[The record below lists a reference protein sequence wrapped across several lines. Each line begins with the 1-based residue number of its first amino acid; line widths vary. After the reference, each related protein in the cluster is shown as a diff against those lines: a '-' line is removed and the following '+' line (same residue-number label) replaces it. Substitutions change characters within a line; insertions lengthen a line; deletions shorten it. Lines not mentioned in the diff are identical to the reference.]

1 VERVEYQ
8 EPHPD
13 WTEVVMLWEDI
24 LDGPKY
30 PIRDILNWVDF
41 VLGNRY
47 HLHGYQSVKGF
58 AFRFEDPTDATYFQL
73 RWM

>member
-8 EPHPD
+8 EPHPN
-13 WTEVVMLWEDI
+13 WTEVVILWKDV
-24 LDGPKY
+24 LNGPKY
-30 PIRDILNWVDF
+30 PIRDILNWVEF
-41 VLGNRY
+41 APGNRY
-47 HLHGYQSVKGF
+47 HLHGHQSVKGF